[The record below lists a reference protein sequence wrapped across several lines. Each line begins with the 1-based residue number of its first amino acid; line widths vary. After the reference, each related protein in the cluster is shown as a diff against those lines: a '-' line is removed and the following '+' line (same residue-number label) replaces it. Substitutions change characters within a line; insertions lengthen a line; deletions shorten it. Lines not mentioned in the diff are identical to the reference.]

1 MQMNPKIKKLFSVSN
16 VVYGLFFIIL
26 IFFTL
31 NVNAKA
37 WLMQG
42 LMKAGFFRSKIE
54 LTNHISGKSTNAIP
68 EKLREIY
75 FKDGN
80 GNTFSLSSLKGKVVF
95 INFWATWCPPCRAE
109 LPAINKLYEQFK
121 NNSKIVFLMVD
132 VDGKYASSAR
142 FMRKH
147 HYNLPVFTAED
158 EIPPVYLDGAI
169 PTTVIIDKKGA
180 MVVKH
185 TGAANYDTPQVEKAL
200 TQLIND

>member
-1 MQMNPKIKKLFSVSN
+1 MNPKIKKLFSVSN
-16 VVYGLFFIIL
+16 AVYGLIFISL
-26 IFFTL
+26 IAFTF
-31 NVNAKA
+31 NANAKA

-42 LMKAGFFRSKIE
+42 LMKAGFFHPKIE
-54 LTNHISGKSTNAIP
+54 LTNHTSGKNKNDIP

-80 GNTFSLSSLKGKVVF
+80 GSTFSLSSLKGKVVF
-95 INFWATWCPPCRAE
+95 INFWTTWCPPCRAE
-109 LPAINKLYEQFK
+109 LPAINKLYKKFK
-121 NNSKIVFLMVD
+121 DNNNIVFLMVD

-147 HYNLPVFTAED
+147 HYDLPVYTAEG
-158 EIPPVYLDGAI
+158 EIPSVYLDGAI
-169 PTTVIIDKKGA
+169 PTTIIIDKKGA
-180 MVVKH
+180 MAVKH